1 MQKVGR
7 WLHYSFVLR
16 VVAIPLFYFMSFM
29 KVRNVLMVSI
39 LAVTSATLASCA
51 PTPYHNGKE
60 IRVISR
66 RCDTSGCL
74 DKVQYAEGN
83 LPAFE
88 IASDRIEWR

>member
-1 MQKVGR
+1 MNLKIV
-7 WLHYSFVLR
+7 LVPISLAATSF
-16 VVAIPLFYFMSFM
+16 I
-29 KVRNVLMVSI
+29 
-39 LAVTSATLASCA
+39 LASCA

-74 DKVQYAEGN
+74 DKVQYAEGD

-88 IASDRIEWR
+88 IAPDRIEWR